1 MDNGLLVQML
11 LGALLG
17 LSVYWPLAAGQLS
30 LATPAFYAIG
40 GTLAALLS
48 TRWSALGGAGG
59 SFPIASLL
67 LEVVLAGLL
76 AALLAAAVGAL
87 VLRLRGIYLAIATI
101 ALVEI
106 VRVAILNLPFTGGA
120 VGIFGIP
127 QPFAEAG
134 GYLLPAFTLLALA
147 GWLCQHLEAQPLGQ
161 AMAAIRDDELAAG
174 CLGIDTTRVKRTAFV
189 LSAVLAGS
197 TGVLAAHFLNTWNA
211 RQGSFDVCITTLA
224 FVILGGSRTWLGP
237 VFGGLLLTAL
247 PELLRPV
254 GDGRLVLFGLV
265 ILLGPVLVPQ
275 GLITPDLLER
285 LGRLGRGSGSSG
297 HGSSG
302 ANAGGRLD
310 GPLARSILPSEE
322 EGL

>member
-1 MDNGLLVQML
+1 MIDHGLLVQML

-17 LSVYWPLAAGQLS
+17 LSVYLPLAAGQLS

-48 TRWSALGGAGG
+48 TRWAALGASDGTL
-59 SFPIASLL
+59 PITSLL
-67 LEVVLAGLL
+67 LELVFAGLL
-76 AALLAAAVGAL
+76 AAALAALVGML

-101 ALVEI
+101 ALGEI

-127 QPFAEAG
+127 QPFATAG
-134 GYLLPAFTLLALA
+134 GYLLPASLLLALA
-147 GWLCQHLEAQPLGQ
+147 GGLCLRLEAIPLGQ

-174 CLGIDTTRVKRTAFV
+174 CLGIDATCVKLTAFV
-189 LSAVLAGS
+189 LSAVVAS
-197 TGVLAAHFLNTWNA
+197 CTGVLAAHFLNTWNA
-211 RQGSFDVCITTLA
+211 RQGSFDASIATLA

-254 GDGRLVLFGLV
+254 GDARLVLFGLV
-265 ILLGPVLVPQ
+265 ILLGPVLVPR
-275 GLITPDLLER
+275 GLITPGLLER
-285 LGRLGRGSGSSG
+285 LGQLGG
-297 HGSSG
+297 
-302 ANAGGRLD
+302 GGR
-310 GPLARSILPSEE
+310 R
-322 EGL
+322 